1 MNFTITR
8 QNLHSGLASVS
19 ASIPSKTTL
28 PVLSNILFQ
37 AENGSV
43 WMSGTDLD
51 VAVRIKVPADVR
63 QEGSLTAPGK
73 KLQDITKELPDQPV
87 ELATMGSQLELKSGR
102 GHFKLNGGSA

>member
-8 QNLHSGLASVS
+8 QNLHNGLAAVS

-63 QEGSLTAPGK
+63 EEGSLTAPGK
-73 KLQDITKELPDQPV
+73 KLQEITKELPDQPIEV
-87 ELATMGSQLELKSGR
+87 STICLLYTSPSPR
-102 GHFKLNGGSA
+102 D